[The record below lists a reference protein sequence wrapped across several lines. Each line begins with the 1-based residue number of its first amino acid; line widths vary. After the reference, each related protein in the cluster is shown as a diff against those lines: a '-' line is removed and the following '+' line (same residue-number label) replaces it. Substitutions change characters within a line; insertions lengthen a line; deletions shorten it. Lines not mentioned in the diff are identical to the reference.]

1 MKKIAAIFFL
11 LLCIR
16 ANSQVG
22 FEEYYSEKD
31 LLSFLQKAK
40 SPPEQLDAAGVLAVN
55 YKRVFKDSFAN
66 IYLTRVY
73 TIAKNANDPKL
84 MARAMW
90 WDNRYKGD
98 TLKSIKLLQ
107 FARQSNL
114 IEEKI
119 AAYMDLTDYY
129 IHNSLL
135 LAEKNDLINPLFVF
149 ASSFS

>member
-11 LLCIR
+11 MLCTR

-40 SPPEQLDAAGVLAVN
+40 TRPEQLDAAGVLAVN
-55 YKRVFKDSFAN
+55 YKRVFKDSLASV
-66 IYLTRVY
+66 YLTKVY
-73 TIAKNANDPKL
+73 AIAENSKDPKL

-98 TLKSIKLLQ
+98 S
-107 FARQSNL
+107 FF
-114 IEEKI
+114 
-119 AAYMDLTDYY
+119 
-129 IHNSLL
+129 
-135 LAEKNDLINPLFVF
+135 LFF
-149 ASSFS
+149 FL